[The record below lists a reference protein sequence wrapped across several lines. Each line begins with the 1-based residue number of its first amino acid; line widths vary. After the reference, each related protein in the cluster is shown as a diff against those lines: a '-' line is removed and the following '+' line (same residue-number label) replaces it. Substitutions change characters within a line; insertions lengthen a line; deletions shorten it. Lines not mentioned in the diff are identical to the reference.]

1 MNLTR
6 SSPFYVIN
14 ALIVVYLDVLI
25 DRIDENND
33 YEDRRFE
40 KLVYVKI
47 DEN

>member
-6 SSPFYVIN
+6 TSPFYAMN
-14 ALIVVYLDVLI
+14 ALSVVYLDVCI

-33 YEDRRFE
+33 YEDKSFE